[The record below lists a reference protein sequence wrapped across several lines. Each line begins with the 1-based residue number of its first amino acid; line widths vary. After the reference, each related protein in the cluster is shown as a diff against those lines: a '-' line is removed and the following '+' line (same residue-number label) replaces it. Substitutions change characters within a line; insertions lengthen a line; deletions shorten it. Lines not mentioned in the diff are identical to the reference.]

1 MSTIL
6 DNILAVKAEEVA
18 AGKKDHPVDQLADR
32 CEKASPCRNFFQA
45 VTAQTH
51 RRINLIA
58 EIKRKSP
65 SAGVI
70 RSDFDPVRIAQHY
83 QQADAAA
90 LSVLTDETFFGGNLD
105 YLQQVKDAVALP
117 VLRKDFIID
126 PWQVYQSRLAG
137 ADAILLI
144 AEALPTGQLIDLL
157 ILATELKMT
166 TLIEMHDVELLLKLR
181 SMPGF
186 PQQDNCLLG
195 INNRD
200 LRTFQVDIN
209 TTIRLAGMLE
219 DTSTLVAESG
229 IRNRED
235 ITKLRRAGVRAVLV
249 GETLMRSD
257 DIVTKV
263 SELFDD

>member
-6 DNILAVKAEEVA
+6 DNILAVKAEEIA

-144 AEALPTGQLIDLL
+144 AEAYGVDVDTDFLRDKDGNKIKITEIPSPT
-157 ILATELKMT
+157 T
-166 TLIEMHDVELLLKLR
+166 T
-181 SMPGF
+181 G
-186 PQQDNCLLG
+186 
-195 INNRD
+195 
-200 LRTFQVDIN
+200 
-209 TTIRLAGMLE
+209 
-219 DTSTLVAESG
+219 
-229 IRNRED
+229 
-235 ITKLRRAGVRAVLV
+235 AVLS
-249 GETLMRSD
+249 LM
-257 DIVTKV
+257 
-263 SELFDD
+263 EPL

>member
-6 DNILAVKAEEVA
+6 DNILAVKADEVA
-18 AGKKDHPVDQLADR
+18 AGKKAQPIDQLAGR
-32 CEKASPCRNFFQA
+32 CEQAPPCRNFFQA

-58 EIKRKSP
+58 EVKRKSP
-65 SAGVI
+65 SAGTI
-70 RSDFDPVRIAQHY
+70 RSDFDPVTIARHY
-83 QQADAAA
+83 QKANAAA
-90 LSVLTDETFFGGNLD
+90 LSVLTDETFFGGKLEF
-105 YLQQVKDAVALP
+105 LQQIKDVVELP

-144 AEALPTGQLIDLL
+144 AEALPTGKLIDLL

-200 LRTFQVDIN
+200 LRTFHVDIG

-229 IRNRED
+229 IRERED
-235 ITKLRRAGVRAVLV
+235 IVKLRRAGVRAVLI
-249 GETLMRSD
+249 GETLMRAD
-257 DIVTKV
+257 DIVAKV
-263 SELFDD
+263 TELFDD